1 MARLSLVF
9 RSLIDTDGAEMDALL
24 NELSVSESLVFPEY
38 NIASVVNTKFVFAR
52 YSLNYQ

>member
-38 NIASVVNTKFVFAR
+38 NIASVVNIKCVFAR